1 VASGDPAS
9 DGVVL
14 WTRVSGADESSVPLH
29 WRVALDPALTDVVA
43 EGDGEARGERDFTAQ
58 VEVTGLEPAT
68 TYWYGFSAGAAAS
81 PVGRTRTAPVG
92 PVERL
97 RVGVVCCSHYE
108 TGFFNAYGRLA
119 ERDLDVVVHLG
130 DSIYEDRA
138 RRTRVVRRHEGPERV
153 ITLEDYRRRY
163 AQYRTDP
170 DFAALL
176 ARHPVV
182 AVWDDHELAGN
193 AWTGGADRHDP
204 TTDGDWRARLAAAT
218 RAYVEWTP
226 LRLPD
231 PAEPRRLWRRVRLGN
246 IADLLM
252 LDTRLAGRDRPAAG
266 RRPVLR
272 IWDRRRKL
280 LGKAQWRWLESELG
294 RAGAGWRVVA
304 SQVMVAPV
312 AVAPGRLGI
321 NSGMWDGYPAERAR
335 LLKLLAAHPGEAV
348 VVSGDLHSSWAAEL
362 GPAVEVNVPAVSA
375 PTFAQ
380 ALAPK
385 LPGGH
390 RLMEWILRL
399 TNRHVRY
406 VDTDHHGYVV
416 LDLTPEALEAS
427 WWHVDTVGRPDRGER
442 CAARIRVV
450 RGEPRLLN
458 RG

>member
-1 VASGDPAS
+1 VASADPTP
-9 DGVVL
+9 DGVVV
-14 WTRVSGADESSVPLH
+14 WTRVSGSDGESVPVRWCL
-29 WRVALDPALTDVVA
+29 AQDEELADVVA
-43 EGDGEARGERDFTAQ
+43 TGDAEAVAERDFTVQA
-58 VEVTGLEPAT
+58 VVTGLQPAT
-68 TYWYGFSAGAAAS
+68 TYWYGFSAGEAAS
-81 PVGRTRTAPVG
+81 PVGRTRTAPMG

-119 ERDLDVVVHLG
+119 ERDVDVVVHLG

-138 RRTRVVRRHEGPERV
+138 RRTRVVRDHEGPERV
-153 ITLEDYRRRY
+153 VTLAEYRRRY
-163 AQYRTDP
+163 AQYHTDP
-170 DFAALL
+170 DLMALL

-193 AWTGGADRHDP
+193 AWQGGADRHDP
-204 TTDGDWRARLAAAT
+204 ATDGDWRARREAAT

-231 PAEPRRLWRRVRLGN
+231 PADPTRLWRRVRLGN
-246 IADLLM
+246 IADLLI

-266 RRPVLR
+266 RRPVVR
-272 IWDRRRKL
+272 VWDRRRGL
-280 LGKAQWRWLESELG
+280 LGRSQWHWLEGELK
-294 RAGAGWRVVA
+294 RSGAGWRVVA

-335 LLKLLAAHPGEAV
+335 LLKLLAGHRGEAV

-362 GPAVEVNVPAVSA
+362 GPAVEVNAPAVSA

-385 LPGGH
+385 VPGGN
-390 RLMEWILRL
+390 RLMEWILRRA
-399 TNRHVRY
+399 NRHVRY
-406 VDTDHHGYVV
+406 LDTDHHGYVV
-416 LDLTPEALEAS
+416 LELTPGRLEAQF
-427 WWHVDTVGRPDRGER
+427 WHVDTVRHPDRSEH
-442 CAARIRVV
+442 CAARFTVE
-450 RGEPRLLN
+450 RGEPRL
-458 RG
+458 RRV

>member
-1 VASGDPAS
+1 
-9 DGVVL
+9 
-14 WTRVSGADESSVPLH
+14 
-29 WRVALDPALTDVVA
+29 
-43 EGDGEARGERDFTAQ
+43 
-58 VEVTGLEPAT
+58 
-68 TYWYGFSAGAAAS
+68 
-81 PVGRTRTAPVG
+81 
-92 PVERL
+92 
-97 RVGVVCCSHYE
+97 
-108 TGFFNAYGRLA
+108 
-119 ERDLDVVVHLG
+119 
-130 DSIYEDRA
+130 
-138 RRTRVVRRHEGPERV
+138 
-153 ITLEDYRRRY
+153 
-163 AQYRTDP
+163 
-170 DFAALL
+170 
-176 ARHPVV
+176 
-182 AVWDDHELAGN
+182 
-193 AWTGGADRHDP
+193 
-204 TTDGDWRARLAAAT
+204 
-218 RAYVEWTP
+218 
-226 LRLPD
+226 
-231 PAEPRRLWRRVRLGN
+231 
-246 IADLLM
+246 
-252 LDTRLAGRDRPAAG
+252 
-266 RRPVLR
+266 VLR